1 MQPSTMTLDV
11 YARRG
16 GVHGREFIGTADVP
30 AEIGEILEIASADG
44 GMDRIAIGTMTVVP
58 FDGEPKSGPVI
69 LLERGQRPERLPGW
83 KPSANHS
90 SDDAGLQRPM
100 PIFVRP
106 RAA

>member
-1 MQPSTMTLDV
+1 MQPSTITLDV

-16 GVHGREFIGTADVP
+16 GVHGRELIGTADVP
-30 AEIGEILEIASADG
+30 AGIGEVLEIASADG
-44 GMDRIAIGTMTVVP
+44 GMERIAIGTMTVVP
-58 FDGEPKSGPVI
+58 FDGDPRSGPVI

-83 KPSANHS
+83 KPLAKQS

-100 PIFVRP
+100 QVFVRP